1 MRTDPFYELDINRL
15 IPQAEKEARDK
26 VNFMGV
32 RSVKRSGKDGF
43 YNHCM
48 FTDYFHKT
56 MKRLAVEAGL
66 RRF

>member
-1 MRTDPFYELDINRL
+1 MRTDRAYEYDINQL
-15 IPQAEKEARDK
+15 IPTAEKEAR
-26 VNFMGV
+26 VLVALSGV
-32 RSVKRSGKDGF
+32 RSIKRSGKDGF